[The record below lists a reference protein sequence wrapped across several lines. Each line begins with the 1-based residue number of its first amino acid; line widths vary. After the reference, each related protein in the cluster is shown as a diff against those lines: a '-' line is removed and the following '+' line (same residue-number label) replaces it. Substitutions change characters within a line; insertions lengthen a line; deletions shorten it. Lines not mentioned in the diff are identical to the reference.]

1 MKILPCLRLLLLA
14 SRAVALADQQSAAVI
29 VEPKRKPHLY
39 NSHSTIVLAVQPFT
53 SSHLNCLL
61 RHLWNLQW
69 IESSDAVAFQLLL
82 LMAGG
87 DENLISPR
95 GQDGQDG
102 SKYRVNLDSTGCG
115 RSLEKGQQPS
125 AELEMNIFDKQI
137 ATGKRLNFFCGP
149 FFVLFIWFWFGH
161 VLNGL

>member
-1 MKILPCLRLLLLA
+1 MKILPCLRLLVA

-69 IESSDAVAFQLLL
+69 IKSSDAVAFQLLL

-87 DENLISPR
+87 DENLISPGVKMVKMDQNTEWTWILPVVGGVWR
-95 GQDGQDG
+95 KANSLRQ
-102 SKYRVNLDSTGCG
+102 SWKWTFSTNK
-115 RSLEKGQQPS
+115 LQL
-125 AELEMNIFDKQI
+125 ANVLI
-137 ATGKRLNFFCGP
+137 
-149 FFVLFIWFWFGH
+149 FFVALFLSSSFGF
-161 VLNGL
+161 GSGMC

>member
-1 MKILPCLRLLLLA
+1 M
-14 SRAVALADQQSAAVI
+14 
-29 VEPKRKPHLY
+29 
-39 NSHSTIVLAVQPFT
+39 
-53 SSHLNCLL
+53 
-61 RHLWNLQW
+61 
-69 IESSDAVAFQLLL
+69 ESSVNQEQRCRCFPVVVVDGRGRGEPAF
-82 LMAGG
+82 
-87 DENLISPR
+87 PR

-102 SKYRVNLDSTGCG
+102 SEYRVNLGSTGCG

-125 AELEMNIFDKQI
+125 AELKMNIFDKQI